1 MYRIPKRELAIGFCA
16 GLLVTQWP
24 ASLRGEAS
32 VGLKSGRPILVPAPS
47 QDSVTAANKTYRK
60 NVLAMPNKYQ
70 VNMSMAHAKF
80 ASMRLRRFLLKY
92 G

>member
-1 MYRIPKRELAIGFCA
+1 
-16 GLLVTQWP
+16 
-24 ASLRGEAS
+24 
-32 VGLKSGRPILVPAPS
+32 
-47 QDSVTAANKTYRK
+47 VTAANKTYSK